1 MCKLLKI
8 LTIESHMAMDSHPL
22 SKSILY
28 LNISHF
34 INVGEGSTCK
44 FQVRQWN
51 ITSMFHRT
59 NLEFPYDTLLGCQ
72 SEVKADNHHLPTIC
86 EKDENR

>member
-8 LTIESHMAMDSHPL
+8 LNIESHMAMDSHPL

-34 INVGEGSTCK
+34 INAGEGSTCK
-44 FQVRQWN
+44 FQVRQ
-51 ITSMFHRT
+51 
-59 NLEFPYDTLLGCQ
+59 
-72 SEVKADNHHLPTIC
+72 
-86 EKDENR
+86 